1 MSAVSTSRLFIALDL
16 PDPLREQ
23 LAAMRGPVSG
33 LVWSRPEQMHL
44 TLRFLG
50 DVDIALR
57 EPLESA
63 LARVNVEPFMLPVA
77 GVGSFPPRRPA
88 RVLWV
93 GVGRGHPRLHQLRQQ
108 IDDNVLHAGVALD
121 VRHFHPHVTL
131 ARVKPGAASDA
142 AAAFLKRH
150 REFETAPFRVTS
162 FVLYAS
168 ELSSAGARH
177 TPWRTF
183 PLTEPVRFPSDAP

>member
-1 MSAVSTSRLFIALDL
+1 MSTARLFIALDL
-16 PDPLREQ
+16 PSPLRDE
-23 LAAMRGPVSG
+23 LAAMREPVSG
-33 LVWSRPEQMHL
+33 LAWNRPEQMHL

-50 DVDIALR
+50 DVDTALR
-57 EPLESA
+57 DALESA

-93 GVGRGHPRLHQLRQQ
+93 GVGHGHPRLHQLRQQ

-121 VRHFHPHVTL
+121 VCHFHPHVTL
-131 ARVKPGAASDA
+131 ARVKPGAAPDA

-168 ELSSAGARH
+168 ELGSSGARH

-183 PLTEPVRFPSDAP
+183 PLAERVRFGAGAP